1 IKNVPLRRER
11 NRLAV
16 LGIVALV
23 ALTLEIGGFHRFAD
37 RGRFVEY
44 SMAGYCAY
52 GPRCSEGLTRYLL
65 DHPPRGRGFNVYD
78 WGGYL
83 IGRGIDAKL
92 FIDGRMELWER
103 DGYRPIVD
111 YARMYGAG
119 DDLQMFRDYRF
130 DWAIVEHGTRLDR
143 VLEQSTRWERRY

>member
-1 IKNVPLRRER
+1 PYIATALALAYLGFAARRDVAVYMVGTLPFAAMIIKNVPLRRER

-23 ALTLEIGGFHRFAD
+23 ALTLEIGVFHRFAD

-103 DGYRPIVD
+103 DGYRPI
-111 YARMYGAG
+111 
-119 DDLQMFRDYRF
+119 
-130 DWAIVEHGTRLDR
+130 
-143 VLEQSTRWERRY
+143 